1 VKSNSLIISERP
13 RPIWQIPI
21 AALFFTIAFG
31 FIGFKLYKW
40 MLGGEHLNMSIGD
53 FHIAIYFSALGVSF
67 TSQKRIYVDINNSK
81 FKPSFEVGPLK
92 FGKWQTIHNY
102 EYVSVFH
109 QPLKG
114 GGYIYE
120 VNLWYDGNKHFQLYE
135 KHSYEEAFLVGYQLS
150 EHLNIDLLDATVPN
164 AYKWI
169 DKNEWKLKMKAASQ
183 TEKD

>member
-1 VKSNSLIISERP
+1 MKSSNLIISERP

-21 AALFFTIAFG
+21 AALFFTIAVG

-40 MLGGEHLNMSIGD
+40 ISSDTPLDLSIGD
-53 FHIAIYFSALGVSF
+53 FHLAIYFSALGVSF
-67 TSQKRIYVDINNSK
+67 TYHKRIYVDINNSK

-114 GGYIYE
+114 GGYTFE

-135 KHSYEEAFLVGYQLS
+135 KNNYQDAFLVGFQLS
-150 EHLNIDLLDATVPN
+150 EELHIDLLDATVPN

-169 DKNEWKLKMKAASQ
+169 DKDQWKAQMNESSQ
-183 TEKD
+183 TT